1 MDVQDLITL
10 VADLPEAVQENA
22 MNLLERMGSTIEGIG
37 DTDIQWKPPI
47 LKVVQATT
55 DRSTLPK
62 GTSIGD
68 IVIGDTKMEQP
79 LKVIPIRTWDS
90 RQMWD
95 PNKDNTRVLC
105 WSPDATTGAQGQACK
120 TCVHSKF
127 DEVNNR
133 VDCTKNKTFLVI
145 SADLSEIFQ
154 VNFAKTNYQNGME
167 WTTLLKKAGVAP
179 YRRVYE
185 LHAETSKKYKNVEAL
200 LAEPVGLQEGGVV
213 PQEYLKFLE
222 ALFNRVSEDRKDH
235 IQVFLEQAQRR
246 ALQLGGPGE
255 SSAEEPAGYIEA
267 KADKASSEQS
277 ESASKY
283 AL

>member
-1 MDVQDLITL
+1 
-10 VADLPEAVQENA
+10 

-55 DRSTLPK
+55 DRSSLPK

-68 IVIGDTKMEQP
+68 LVIGDTKAEQP

-95 PNKDNTRVLC
+95 PDKDNSRILC
-105 WSPDATTGAQGQACK
+105 WSPDAITGAQGQACK
-120 TCVHSKF
+120 TCPYSKF
-127 DEVNNR
+127 DETTNR

-145 SADLSEIFQ
+145 NADMTEIFQ

-185 LHAETSKKYKNVEAL
+185 LHTETSKKYKNVEAL
-200 LAEPVGLQEGGVV
+200 LAEPVGLSAGGTVD
-213 PQEYLKFLE
+213 PACIKFLE

-235 IQVFLEQAQRR
+235 LQAFKEQSERR
-246 ALQLGGPGE
+246 ALQLSGPGQA
-255 SSAEEPAGYIEA
+255 AEEPAGFIEA
-267 KADKASSEQS
+267 KTETASSEQS

-283 AL
+283 TL